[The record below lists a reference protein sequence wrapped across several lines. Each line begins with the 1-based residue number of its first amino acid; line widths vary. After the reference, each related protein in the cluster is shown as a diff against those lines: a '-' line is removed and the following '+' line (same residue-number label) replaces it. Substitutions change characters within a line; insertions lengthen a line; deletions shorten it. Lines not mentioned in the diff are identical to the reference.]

1 MSASYPDGFCHTALR
16 LMLTLSGV
24 LLGAR
29 VQSVW
34 ITYFHFSMHCNG
46 SEAWQKILFNFFSTL
61 CYQRRDWIL
70 TKLVNLHS
78 RFSLSFCIFCT
89 KCSANISKHTECSQN
104 ILIFVQNVHGISCYV
119 QNVQECSPVFG
130 CETTTFESSSPLHNQ
145 WGRQKS
151 TSVV

>member
-1 MSASYPDGFCHTALR
+1 
-16 LMLTLSGV
+16 
-24 LLGAR
+24 
-29 VQSVW
+29 
-34 ITYFHFSMHCNG
+34 MHCNG
-46 SEAWQKILFNFFSTL
+46 SEAWQKILFNFFLFFSTL

-119 QNVQECSPVFG
+119 QNVQECSPVFKKQRHLNLPLLFIING
-130 CETTTFESSSPLHNQ
+130 VDKRVALWYKLSITEWLGNAFLSSESVIELLDCTMYIPLNLKVYQ
-145 WGRQKS
+145 N
-151 TSVV
+151 